1 MLGKKIGQD
10 YLPLSTHKN
19 IQQEV
24 FKNEKFSRIPNKSL
38 PSKKQDKEMEE
49 KHKMLN
55 PKQPSKEEQAK
66 LKSPLGFI
74 IKPKYPEFMM
84 KKF

>member
-1 MLGKKIGQD
+1 MLKKKVGEE

-38 PSKKQDKEMEE
+38 PSKKEEKEMQE
-49 KHKMLN
+49 KHKLYN
-55 PKQPSKEEQAK
+55 PKQPSK
-66 LKSPLGFI
+66 
-74 IKPKYPEFMM
+74 
-84 KKF
+84 